1 MLNAI
6 FVFDMDG
13 TLLSGRTVDVLCNV
27 FNLNEKLKLIDS
39 VSPTLPAYHVE
50 EMVAELFNGK
60 SVNKMLSVF
69 DSIPLN
75 EGVEEF
81 VNKVRAHGCGTAI
94 ATDSYTFLAK
104 NLAIK
109 LNIDFVYGLD
119 VDVQDNIFTG
129 KIVSDYRCL
138 EIPSCRRYYV
148 CKLWFIRELKKKYM
162 CPIVSVG
169 DSESDYCMSTEADYS
184 IAVDPKSE
192 KLKKICKL
200 NVKSFKDL
208 LKFDINTFI
217 PKK

>member
-6 FVFDMDG
+6 FIFDMDG
-13 TLLSGRTVDVLCNV
+13 TLLSKRTVDILCNV

-39 VSPTLPAYHVE
+39 VSSTLPAYRVE
-50 EMVAELFNGK
+50 EMVAELFKGK
-60 SVNKMLSVF
+60 NVNKMMSAF

-81 VNKVRAHGCGTAI
+81 ISKVRAHGCATAI

-104 NLAIK
+104 KLASK
-109 LNIDFVYGLD
+109 LKIDFVYGLD
-119 VDVQDNIFTG
+119 VGVQNNIFTG

-148 CKLWFIRELKKKYM
+148 CKLWFIRELKKMYK
-162 CPIVSVG
+162 CPIISFG

-184 IAVDPKSE
+184 IAVNPKSE
-192 KLKKICKL
+192 KLKKVCKL

-208 LKFDINTFI
+208 LKLDINIFI
-217 PKK
+217 SRK